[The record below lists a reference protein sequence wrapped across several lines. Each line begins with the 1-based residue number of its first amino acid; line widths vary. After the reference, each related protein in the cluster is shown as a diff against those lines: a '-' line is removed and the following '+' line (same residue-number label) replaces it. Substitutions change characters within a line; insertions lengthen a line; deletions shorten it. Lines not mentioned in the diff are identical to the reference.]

1 MNNSPRIASVLVL
14 DDDPFLH
21 VFYHYRPFLLDEDEN
36 ENTCLLGALAAAK
49 VQLLFQ
55 RTM

>member
-14 DDDPFLH
+14 DDYPFLH